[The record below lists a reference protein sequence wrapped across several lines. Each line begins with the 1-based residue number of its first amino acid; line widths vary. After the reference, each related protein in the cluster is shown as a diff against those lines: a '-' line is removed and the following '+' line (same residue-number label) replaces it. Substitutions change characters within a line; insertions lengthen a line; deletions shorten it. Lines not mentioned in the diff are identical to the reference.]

1 MKEGPVDRAS
11 RLCYPSPVSTL
22 TRPPLIL
29 DWKAIAG
36 ILGVLLAALGV
47 TLVAPALVGLAYG
60 EPEWWAFGATAVGS
74 VVVGA
79 GLWVGFKPED
89 ELRVR
94 EGFAIVALA
103 WFVLSLVGALPW
115 VMTGVL
121 TEFADAF
128 FEVMSG
134 FTTTGATILGGADTP
149 QIEAVPNAF
158 LLWRSLTHWL
168 GGMGIIV
175 LTIAV
180 LPLLGVGGMQ
190 LFKAEVPGP
199 SADKLT
205 PRVTETAKRLWAI
218 YVALTVVQTLLL
230 LPAMSL
236 FDAVNHAMATL
247 ATGGF
252 STENGSVGQYGSAY
266 VDWVITVFM
275 ILAGMNFALHYRLL
289 HRDWSATN
297 NEELKVYF
305 TILGLATLL
314 LTLTLWTP
322 TSELLPAPVTLDG
335 EVVTQQV
342 VDEVVSDGATLDE
355 ARTEPSTRTGGEEI
369 GGGAEAADALAS
381 REERGRT
388 VIHYDSVLDA
398 LRFGAFQAASII
410 TTTGFG
416 TADYEVWPPLALV
429 VLFALFFV
437 GGMAGSTGGGVKV
450 VRVLLILKNS
460 FRELRLLVPPQAI
473 LPIRL
478 DHRVVPEGIIRNVL
492 SFIVFYV
499 GLIGVGTLLMGVLG
513 LDIWSAFSATFSC
526 VGNVGPAF
534 GAMGPTEN
542 YTHVPVAGK
551 WLLSILMMAGR
562 LEIFT
567 VLLLFTPGFWK
578 R

>member
-1 MKEGPVDRAS
+1 M
-11 RLCYPSPVSTL
+11 
-22 TRPPLIL
+22 
-29 DWKAIAG
+29 G
-36 ILGVLLAALGV
+36 ILGVLLVALGV
-47 TLVAPALVGLAYG
+47 SLLAPAGVALAYG
-60 EPEWWAFGATAVGS
+60 EAEWWGFAATAAGSLVGG
-74 VVVGA
+74 GA
-79 GLWVGFKPED
+79 LWRAFKPEG

-103 WFVLSLVGALPW
+103 WLVLSLVGALPW
-115 VMTGVL
+115 VITGVL
-121 TEFADAF
+121 DGYTDAF

-134 FTTTGATILGGADTP
+134 FTTTGATILGGATTP
-149 QIEAVPNAF
+149 AIEAVPNSF
-158 LLWRSLTHWL
+158 LFWRSLTHWL

-218 YVALTVVQTLLL
+218 YLALTVVETALL

-236 FDAVNHAMATL
+236 FDAVNHAFATM

-275 ILAGMNFALHYRLL
+275 VLAGTNFALHYRLL
-289 HRDWSATN
+289 HRDVEGVAR
-297 NEELKVYF
+297 NEELRVYGG
-305 TILGLATLL
+305 ILALATVL
-314 LTLTLWTP
+314 LTLSLWAP
-322 TSELLPAPVTLDG
+322 TGDLLPAPVTLDG
-335 EVVTQQV
+335 EVVTQ
-342 VDEVVSDGATLDE
+342 EVATEREVGGAVGGE
-355 ARTEPSTRTGGEEI
+355 ALTRDDDRTGGEDI
-369 GGGAEAADALAS
+369 GGGAELDDDLAPADA
-381 REERGRT
+381 RGRT
-388 VIHYDSVLDA
+388 VVRYDSFWDA
-398 LRFGAFQAASII
+398 LRYGAFQAAAIV

-416 TADYEVWPPLALV
+416 TADYELWPPMAIVV
-429 VLFALFFV
+429 VLALFFV

-460 FRELRLLVPPQAI
+460 FRELRQLVHPQAI

-478 DHRVVPEGIIRNVL
+478 DHRVVPEGIMRNVL
-492 SFIVFYV
+492 SFVVFYV
-499 GLIGVGTLLMGVLG
+499 GLVGLGTLVMGFIG

-542 YTHVPVAGK
+542 YTHVPAVGK
-551 WLLSILMMAGR
+551 WVLSLLMMAGR

-567 VLLLFTPGFWK
+567 VLLLFSPAFWK

>member
-1 MKEGPVDRAS
+1 M
-11 RLCYPSPVSTL
+11 
-22 TRPPLIL
+22 IL
-29 DWKAIAG
+29 DWKAIVG
-36 ILGVLLAALGV
+36 ILGVLLVALGATMWV
-47 TLVAPALVGLAYG
+47 PALVGLAHG
-60 EPEWWAFGATAVGS
+60 ESAWRSFAWTASGALVG
-74 VVVGA
+74 GA
-79 GLWVGFKPED
+79 GLWAAFRPRD
-89 ELRVR
+89 EIRVR

-115 VMTGVL
+115 VLTGTL
-121 TEFADAF
+121 DRFADAF

-149 QIEAVPNAF
+149 AIEAVPNAF

-180 LPLLGVGGMQ
+180 LPMLGVGGMQ

-218 YVALTVVQTLLL
+218 YVALTAVQTVAL

-252 STENGSVGQYGSAY
+252 STENGSVGQYDSAY
-266 VDWVITVFM
+266 VDWVITLFM
-275 ILAGMNFALHYRLL
+275 VLAGMNFALHYRLL
-289 HRDWSATN
+289 HRDWKATN

-305 TILGLATLL
+305 AIIAGATVF
-314 LTLTLWTP
+314 LTLVLWTP
-322 TSELLPAPVTLDG
+322 TGDLLPAPVTLDG

-342 VDEVVSDGATLDE
+342 VDQVVSEGATVE
-355 ARTEPSTRTGGEEI
+355 ESQTRDAQRA
-369 GGGAEAADALAS
+369 GADDMGAGTEAADALAA
-381 REERGRT
+381 REQRGRT
-388 VIHYDSVLDA
+388 VLRYDSFADA
-398 LRFGAFQAASII
+398 LRYGSFQAVAII

-460 FRELRLLVPPQAI
+460 FRELRQLVHPQAI

-478 DHRVVPEGIIRNVL
+478 DHRVVPEGIVRNVL
-492 SFIVFYV
+492 SFIVLYV
-499 GLIGVGTLLMGVLG
+499 GLIGLGTLMMGFLG

-542 YTHVPVAGK
+542 YTHVPTAGK
-551 WLLSILMMAGR
+551 WILSVLMMAGR

-567 VLLLFTPGFWK
+567 VLLLFTPGFW
-578 R
+578 RR

>member
-1 MKEGPVDRAS
+1 MV
-11 RLCYPSPVSTL
+11 
-22 TRPPLIL
+22 I
-29 DWKAIAG
+29 DWKAIVG
-36 ILGVLLAALGV
+36 ILGALLVALGATMWV
-47 TLVAPALVGLAYG
+47 PALVGLAYG
-60 EPEWWAFGATAVGS
+60 EPAWRAFAAVASGALVG
-74 VVVGA
+74 GA
-79 GLWVGFKPED
+79 GLWAAFRPRD
-89 ELRVR
+89 EIRVR

-115 VMTGVL
+115 VLTGTL
-121 TEFADAF
+121 DRFADAF

-134 FTTTGATILGGADTP
+134 FTTTGATILGGTGTP
-149 QIEAVPNAF
+149 AIEAVPNAF

-180 LPLLGVGGMQ
+180 LPMLGVGGMQ

-205 PRVTETAKRLWAI
+205 PRVRETAKRLWAI
-218 YVALTVVQTLLL
+218 YVALTALQVAAL

-252 STENGSVGQYGSAY
+252 STENGSVGQYDSAY

-275 ILAGMNFALHYRLL
+275 VLAGMNFALHYRLL
-289 HRDWSATN
+289 HRDWKATN

-305 TILGLATLL
+305 AIIAGATVL
-314 LTLTLWTP
+314 LTLVLWTP
-322 TSELLPAPVTLDG
+322 TGDRLPAPVTLDG

-342 VDEVVSDGATLDE
+342 VDQVTSEGAAVEEV
-355 ARTEPSTRTGGEEI
+355 RTEDARRTGGEDM
-369 GGGAEAADALAS
+369 GAGTEAAGQLAD
-381 REERGRT
+381 RAERGRT
-388 VIHYDSVLDA
+388 VLRYDSFADA
-398 LRFGAFQAASII
+398 LRYGAFQAASII

-460 FRELRLLVPPQAI
+460 FRELRQLVHPQAI

-478 DHRVVPEGIIRNVL
+478 DHRVVPEAIVRTVL
-492 SFIVFYV
+492 SFVVFYV
-499 GLIGVGTLLMGVLG
+499 GLIGLGTLMMGFLG

-534 GAMGPTEN
+534 GAMGPTET
-542 YTHVPVAGK
+542 YTHVPTAGK
-551 WLLSILMMAGR
+551 WVLSVLMMAGR

-567 VLLLFTPGFWK
+567 VLLLFTPGFW
-578 R
+578 RR

>member
-1 MKEGPVDRAS
+1 M
-11 RLCYPSPVSTL
+11 
-22 TRPPLIL
+22 II
-29 DWKAIAG
+29 DWKAITG
-36 ILGVLLAALGV
+36 IMGVLLVALGV
-47 TLVAPALVGLAYG
+47 ALVVPALVGLAYG
-60 EPEWWAFGATAVGS
+60 EAEWWGFGATAVGS
-74 VVVGA
+74 LVLGG
-79 GLWVGFKPED
+79 GLWAAFRPKQ

-115 VMTGVL
+115 VVTGVL
-121 TEFADAF
+121 DSFSNAF

-149 QIEAVPNAF
+149 AIEAVPNAF

-218 YVALTVVQTLLL
+218 YVALTLAEVLLL
-230 LPAMSL
+230 LPAMSP

-252 STENGSVGQYGSAY
+252 STENGSVGQYESAY
-266 VDWVITVFM
+266 IDWIITLFM
-275 ILAGMNFALHYRLL
+275 VLAGMNFALHYQLL
-289 HRDWSATN
+289 HKNVTGVLK
-297 NEELKVYF
+297 NEELRVYF
-305 TILGLATLL
+305 AILGVATLF
-314 LTLTLWTP
+314 LTLSLWSP
-322 TSELLPAPVTLDG
+322 TSGGLPAPVTLDG
-335 EVVTQQV
+335 EVVTE
-342 VDEVVSDGATLDE
+342 EVAQERRADGAT
-355 ARTEPSTRTGGEEI
+355 GGEAATGSADRVGGEDI
-369 GGGAEAADALAS
+369 GGGAELQDALAPADV
-381 REERGRT
+381 RGRT
-388 VIHYDSVLDA
+388 VVRYESLPDA
-398 LRFGAFQAASII
+398 LRYAAFQAAAII

-416 TADYEVWPPLALV
+416 TADYELWPPLAIV

-460 FRELRLLVPPQAI
+460 FRELRQLVHPQAI
-473 LPIRL
+473 LPLRL
-478 DHRVVPEGIIRNVL
+478 DHRVVPEGVMRNVL

-499 GLIGVGTLLMGVLG
+499 GLIGLGTLVMGFIG

-542 YTHVPVAGK
+542 YTHVPASGK
-551 WLLSILMMAGR
+551 WVLSLLMMAGR

-567 VLLLFTPGFWK
+567 VLLLFTPAFWK

>member
-1 MKEGPVDRAS
+1 M
-11 RLCYPSPVSTL
+11 
-22 TRPPLIL
+22 II
-29 DWKAIAG
+29 DWKAITG
-36 ILGVLLAALGV
+36 IMGVLLVALGIS
-47 TLVAPALVGLAYG
+47 LVAPALVGLAYG
-60 EPEWWAFGATAVGS
+60 EDEWWGFGATALGS
-74 VVVGA
+74 GA
-79 GLWVGFKPED
+79 LGGLLWWRFKPKD

-103 WFVLSLVGALPW
+103 WFVLSLVGAVPW
-115 VMTGVL
+115 VLTGVL
-121 TEFADAF
+121 AEFADAF

-149 QIEAVPNAF
+149 AIEAVPNSF

-218 YVALTVVQTLLL
+218 YVALTLAEVVLL

-236 FDAVNHAMATL
+236 FDAVNHAFATL

-266 VDWVITVFM
+266 IDWVITAFM
-275 ILAGMNFALHYRLL
+275 VLAGMNFALHYQLL
-289 HRDWSATN
+289 HRNVSGVLK
-297 NEELKVYF
+297 NEELRVYAA
-305 TILGLATLL
+305 ILGGATLL
-314 LTLTLWTP
+314 LTLSLWSP
-322 TSELLPAPVTLDG
+322 TSAGLPAPVTLDG
-335 EVVTQQV
+335 EVVTEQV
-342 VDEVVSDGATLDE
+342 AQERVESGATGDE
-355 ARTEPSTRTGGEEI
+355 ALVEDTDRVGGEQI
-369 GGGAEAADALAS
+369 GGGAELQGELAPTDVH
-381 REERGRT
+381 GRT
-388 VIHYDSVLDA
+388 VVRYDSFWDA
-398 LRFGAFQAASII
+398 LRYGAFQAASII

-416 TADYEVWPPLALV
+416 TADYELWPPLAIV
-429 VLFALFFV
+429 ILFALFFV

-460 FRELRLLVPPQAI
+460 FRELRQLVHPQAI

-478 DHRVVPEGIIRNVL
+478 DHRVVPDGIMRNVL
-492 SFIVFYV
+492 SFVVFYV
-499 GLIGVGTLLMGVLG
+499 GLVGLGTLIMGVLG

-542 YTHVPVAGK
+542 YTHVPVVGK
-551 WLLSILMMAGR
+551 WVLAILMMAGR

-567 VLLLFTPGFWK
+567 VLLLFTPAFWK

>member
-1 MKEGPVDRAS
+1 M
-11 RLCYPSPVSTL
+11 
-22 TRPPLIL
+22 II

-36 ILGVLLAALGV
+36 IMGVLLGALGV
-47 TLVAPALVGLAYG
+47 ALVVPALVGLFYG
-60 EPEWWAFGATAVGS
+60 EPEWWAFGATALGS
-74 VVVGA
+74 AVVGG
-79 GLWVGFKPED
+79 GLWGAFRPKE

-115 VMTGVL
+115 TMTGVL
-121 TEFADAF
+121 GSYADAF

-134 FTTTGATILGGADTP
+134 FTTTGATILGGATTP

-158 LLWRSLTHWL
+158 LFWRSLTHWL

-205 PRVTETAKRLWAI
+205 PRVSETAKRLWAI
-218 YVALTVVQTLLL
+218 YVALTAIEVVLL

-275 ILAGMNFALHYRLL
+275 VLAGMNFVLHYRLL
-289 HRDWSATN
+289 HKDWSATN

-305 TILGLATLL
+305 AFLGGATLL
-314 LTLTLWTP
+314 LTLVLWTP
-322 TSELLPAPVTLDG
+322 TGDVLPAPVTLDG
-335 EVVTQQV
+335 EVVTQEV
-342 VDEVVSDGATLDE
+342 VDEAVRAAEAEAAAEGADLE
-355 ARTEPSTRTGGEEI
+355 EVETESADRVGGEDI
-369 GGGAEAADALAS
+369 GGGAQEAAALAS

-388 VIHYDSVLDA
+388 VVRYDSVWDA
-398 LRFGAFQAASII
+398 LRYGAFQAAAII

-460 FRELRLLVPPQAI
+460 FRELRQLVHPQAI

-478 DHRVVPEGIIRNVL
+478 DHRVVPEGILRNVL

-499 GLIGVGTLLMGVLG
+499 GLIGLGTLLMGILG

-542 YTHVPVAGK
+542 YTHVPTAGK
-551 WLLSILMMAGR
+551 WILSILMMAGR